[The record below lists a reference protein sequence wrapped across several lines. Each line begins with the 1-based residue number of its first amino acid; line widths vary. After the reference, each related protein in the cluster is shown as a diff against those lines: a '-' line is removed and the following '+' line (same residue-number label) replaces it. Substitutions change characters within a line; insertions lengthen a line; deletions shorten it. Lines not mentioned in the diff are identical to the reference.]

1 MSRQP
6 QSEGGMSQ
14 ASRWVGC
21 LRRVCVLRKNG
32 KGRELRPSW
41 QRALSEEG
49 ATLVEMGLSSVILM
63 AMLFGIFEMSLA
75 LYTYH
80 FVSDIARQGTRYA
93 IVRGSASCGNTPA
106 LSNCNATGANIQ
118 TYLRSLSFPNIIP
131 ANLTATTTWYTISGS
146 TYTLCTTTPPA
157 CNLPQNAVQVAVTYA
172 YPLNIP
178 FVTNTTLNLTSSS
191 RMVISQ

>member
-1 MSRQP
+1 
-6 QSEGGMSQ
+6 
-14 ASRWVGC
+14 
-21 LRRVCVLRKNG
+21 
-32 KGRELRPSW
+32 
-41 QRALSEEG
+41 
-49 ATLVEMGLSSVILM
+49 M

-93 IVRGSASCGNTPA
+93 IVRGSASCGNTPN
-106 LSNCNATGANIQ
+106 LSNCNATGPNIQ

-131 ANLTATTTWYTISGS
+131 ANLTATTSWYTVSGS

-157 CNLPQNAVQVAVTYA
+157 CNLPQNAVQVVVTYA

-178 FVTNTTLNLTSSS
+178 FVTNTTLQLTSTS
-191 RMVISQ
+191 RMAISQ